1 MINGCKICRLKM
13 ADSKM
18 EDESKMNN
26 DILKTCINGPLE
38 ELKNTINSSN
48 INSRNYSE
56 YGV

>member
-1 MINGCKICRLKM
+1 M